1 LKTAEGDD
9 TVSAAM
15 LLGNLARKGKGS
27 LYLPV
32 LFSSCFAPDDHCLA
46 IAGLGGV
53 RELLGL
59 VRRHGDNVK
68 VLHLALGA
76 LRNLCIAGNNREKA
90 LEANAIE
97 VLAPLLAHKNGHAIY
112 AAVGV
117 LKVLVGGGEKYAQ
130 ALLNDLQALPNLV
143 KVCTPSETVVM
154 DGSERIVME
163 AARIVAIVLSHGG
176 DLRARVVAGGG
187 CVPLVRLATSQYTVL
202 QFEGARALL
211 KVAESEDLREAVVK
225 AEALG
230 PLVEL
235 AGQQSTEAAIAAVLA
250 LEKLTE
256 TDSIRVAL
264 KKDEQLFSRLTAIGS
279 SASTA
284 PNTQKLHEIVTK
296 LLARLNK

>member
-1 LKTAEGDD
+1 
-9 TVSAAM
+9 M
-15 LLGNLARKGKGS
+15 
-27 LYLPV
+27 
-32 LFSSCFAPDDHCLA
+32 A

-53 RELLGL
+53 RELVEL
-59 VRRHGDNVK
+59 VRRSGENVK

-90 LEANAIE
+90 LEAGAFG

-112 AAVGV
+112 ASVGV
-117 LKVLVGGGEKYAQ
+117 LKVLVGGGEKYAR
-130 ALLNDLQALPNLV
+130 ALLDQPDALRNLV
-143 KVCTPSETVVM
+143 SICTPSETVVM

-163 AARIVAIVLSHGG
+163 AAR
-176 DLRARVVAGGG
+176 VVALLCGFGGEFRTRVATNGG

-211 KVAESEDLREAVVK
+211 KVAESEELREHVEK

-235 AGQQSTEAAIAAVLA
+235 AGQAPSEAAVAAVLA

-256 TDSIRVAL
+256 NERIRAAL
-264 KKDEQLFSRLTAIGS
+264 KADEPLLARLTAIASTVS
-279 SASTA
+279 SA
-284 PNTQKLHEIVTK
+284 PNSQNLHEILTK
-296 LLARLNK
+296 LLARINK